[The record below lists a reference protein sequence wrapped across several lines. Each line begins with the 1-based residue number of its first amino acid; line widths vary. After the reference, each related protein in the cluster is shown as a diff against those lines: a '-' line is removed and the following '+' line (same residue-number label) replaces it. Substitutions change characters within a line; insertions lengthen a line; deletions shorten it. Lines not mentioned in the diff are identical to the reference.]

1 MAQYLGRIIHTDESS
16 AREGIPPVGR
26 LPEIDLITEGI
37 LTLARTL
44 ELLKDCEAN
53 HRRLPADPNGAVLLS
68 RELLHAD
75 SILFLAGES
84 VNPYY
89 QNPQLPRSI
98 SIRRSLVTQIA
109 EALIRSHKNVVVEW
123 I

>member
-1 MAQYLGRIIHTDESS
+1 
-16 AREGIPPVGR
+16 

-44 ELLKDCEAN
+44 ELLKDSNGDA
-53 HRRLPADPNGAVLLS
+53 RQLPADRNAAVLLA
-68 RELLHAD
+68 REFLLAD

-98 SIRRSLVTQIA
+98 SIRRSLVTQLV
-109 EALIRSHKNVVVEW
+109 EVLTRLHKDVTVEW
-123 I
+123 N